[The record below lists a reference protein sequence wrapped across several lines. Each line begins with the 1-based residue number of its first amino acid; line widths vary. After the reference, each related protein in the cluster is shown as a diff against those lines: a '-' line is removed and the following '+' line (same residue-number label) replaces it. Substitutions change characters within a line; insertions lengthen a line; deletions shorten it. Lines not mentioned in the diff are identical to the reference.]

1 MKKLTL
7 LLMVLTLCVPFL
19 GAHASKSRTAS
30 GEYNTFVIEPGEEGG
45 VVAGQFS
52 NGVAFKVR
60 PGERFVTAV
69 LTDESG
75 LPARATVGMDHDG
88 DGFAEDTTE
97 FCGKT
102 DAPVRVHPGMRVV
115 VAAQEGPC
123 EDGTM
128 AMSTFG
134 TVKVTFTR

>member
-19 GAHASKSRTAS
+19 GAHAGKARTAT

-97 FCGKT
+97 FCGET
-102 DAPVRVHPGMRVV
+102 DAPVRVHPGMKVV

-134 TVKVTFTR
+134 TVTVTFTR